1 LNIQGDDSVLKRA
14 VQEAISKAAQAQE
27 RELIERVT
35 REGVFA
41 RMMEAQDRMIMHGTN
56 GTLYIDTTGSSTDA
70 ANGLTYGGMTNT
82 YADTSNGWKTGVANL
97 VEPPSLTAILIAVN
111 DPEWPLDRYVFAQRT
126 SRGITITQNVD
137 QYSLR
142 ALAEAAEAVLRIDP
156 VDVVCWRWRDEYFN
170 LSDGMTAKQLLGI
183 YAKEEQNMA
192 LTITISLQ
200 SVRDFDP
207 VAAGLEEVRA
217 ALAVAALFR
226 EGYKLSEQEC
236 PDWLLDKTRKIKRA
250 LVDRQR
256 DADAAELA
264 RLKARKAEKEREAQT
279 LNDLDAQI
287 AKLDAKLK
295 AAETA

>member
-1 LNIQGDDSVLKRA
+1 
-14 VQEAISKAAQAQE
+14 
-27 RELIERVT
+27 
-35 REGVFA
+35 
-41 RMMEAQDRMIMHGTN
+41 
-56 GTLYIDTTGSSTDA
+56 
-70 ANGLTYGGMTNT
+70 
-82 YADTSNGWKTGVANL
+82 
-97 VEPPSLTAILIAVN
+97 
-111 DPEWPLDRYVFAQRT
+111 
-126 SRGITITQNVD
+126 
-137 QYSLR
+137 
-142 ALAEAAEAVLRIDP
+142 
-156 VDVVCWRWRDEYFN
+156 
-170 LSDGMTAKQLLGI
+170 MTAKQLLGI